1 MRVLYNISFGDD
13 EEGLPTL
20 GNNLNP
26 SWIPR
31 RLSLPSPNA
40 HPSQTNSRNRPIP
53 IPKLH
58 SRPHFRNSVTAASI
72 HCCLANGKSSGV
84 RSVVALS
91 HPFEGSLTSHCRQS
105 RLDENSRRQYR
116 PLLLIESHP
125 ARILLACTSRTSLF
139 LYRGHTSSRSSLMEH
154 LAICFQRH
162 PTGKTGKTYWTSRG
176 LDQVR

>member
-1 MRVLYNISFGDD
+1 M
-13 EEGLPTL
+13 P
-20 GNNLNP
+20 
-26 SWIPR
+26 PR
-31 RLSLPSPNA
+31 LIAGIVPSPFPNFTPDLTSGIA
-40 HPSQTNSRNRPIP
+40 LFN
-53 IPKLH
+53 
-58 SRPHFRNSVTAASI
+58 VTAASI